1 MKRGSAK
8 RIDAAF
14 GTLIDAVVALQASQ
28 IEVLALTED
37 EGMPADAAGSLGA
50 AFESAD
56 REYAGYLAARTYEQV
71 RSAAARGALR
81 LP

>member
-1 MKRGSAK
+1 
-8 RIDAAF
+8 
-14 GTLIDAVVALQASQ
+14 
-28 IEVLALTED
+28 
-37 EGMPADAAGSLGA
+37 MPADAAGPLGE